1 MKKKLIQVLMLMVA
15 AVSIGT
21 FMSCKDTNEDLYNE
35 LRQET
40 TTSDE
45 SLIQKINQLEANI
58 EALNNALKPCTCDP
72 TLGQQVETLTTLVNS
87 INAMLGGEESGTGT
101 GIGGA
106 IINYNG
112 GSSGSTGDNIT
123 LEQLF
128 GDIAYIIEKGGSISS
143 ILNQHGQDIMTLLS
157 FQTTANEQLGNLQD
171 DLNKLQQKVD
181 AIKSCECD
189 FTELWEAVHEVE
201 TGVETV
207 KAKAENA
214 LQIANEAKGAVAAVE
229 EIARKAQ
236 ETANNAATAAATA
249 GENAKKA
256 QETAD
261 AAKELAET
269 ANNLAEGL
277 KSRVEAIEEKI
288 KVLDGID
295 ARITT
300 VEGKAAEALQKAIDA
315 DAKASTNAQA
325 IADLEPRVKANE
337 DAIAALKGTVGI
349 LQTKFGEL
357 ETQVGTNTDEIA
369 TLKTTLTTLNATV
382 TGMSGKVETLLTDV
396 SNLKNDLAQAKA
408 DCAANLAE
416 AKTYADTQIAAA
428 IATAK
433 SEIMADVMEELAK
446 YYTNAEIDDMLKNL
460 KDELTI
466 SIEGNTLKIEG
477 LDGRVG
483 TIETTVGSNTTRI
496 EAIEEALKEIK
507 SCGCDEQALKNAIEA
522 IKTQLQGMWTNQEIS
537 DEISNKISE
546 AIANLVNTTIKDMQD
561 ELGELDGK
569 VGGMDIILQEIK
581 DNYISAADVQTITDA
596 IIAKAEA
603 DSADFKNRMDIIGDS
618 IKNVVSDLA
627 SLESRVAVLESSN
640 FVTHDEIANFAS
652 KDDIAGLASKDEL
665 AELQNTLVGRIDA
678 NDTKISSL
686 ETTVTTITGQI
697 QTLQNDYN
705 ALKGRMDTA
714 EEKLN
719 TVLEDVSK
727 LKSDVAA
734 IQDYLAKQVSSII
747 VQGTYNPMFGS
758 FSLPT
763 GSQSNILLAF
773 YGLPSTDVE
782 FPTSRTSNYV
792 RAEEALTEKDME
804 MLGIEPFMWPANAP
818 LMYDKGYAG
827 KIYMTI
833 NPNTA
838 DVSGLQPKI
847 VNSAD
852 EDSYIT
858 LTPIQPSTE
867 KLQFGWTR
875 ADQSSNGFYEAEAR
889 VKPTDVAKI
898 NAPSFNTSAML
909 DAAKNVRDAL
919 AELAE
924 SQSVSG
930 TGSKLEKVASD
941 VSTIVKGMRFD
952 RSALKVSYETEDGQ
966 GAKTEHSVYS
976 QYDLAATAFQPLNL
990 KTAKD
995 LNFSG
1000 IPGFSKV
1007 NSLLDKLSNEVHNR
1021 VHFFFKDFNNSTLVE
1036 KLVNLQINN
1045 IEVPE
1050 ISEDMLAEFI
1060 LHMDTTFVMDG
1071 LSYHLVLPIEEDI
1084 PIKIDKNL
1092 TIPIDIEGVE
1102 FEVPVH
1108 FEQDVDVDVT
1118 VDLSELY
1125 ITTPFIQVTDNE
1137 GNLVTKL
1144 VIPIIN
1150 NETGELEGYT
1160 TIPMENFKLTT
1171 TIDADNTSQAGQKIY
1186 LEGEALATATTN
1198 ITIDDI
1204 VSGTVDIHKDV
1215 YYNLV
1220 LEETFHFSTTIDKWF
1235 YFGDNGTDKKS
1246 FNLVFSY
1253 DMTKSAKD
1261 LWGMAADALGNV
1273 NEMLDDVRDIL
1284 DEINNALAEINKYED
1299 KITSTFDNVLDK
1311 VRTYLDKINSKVTNF
1326 INSTNDRFQ
1335 PFMVASTDKGM
1346 KRLSGSKG
1354 YPTRLAKDIKLY
1366 ATSQTM
1372 ELFVPLA
1379 RKHVAVTNVFKG
1391 SASAQ
1396 GGNADCK
1403 SKLNAANG
1411 SGEMNKVIDGNVREV
1426 ALNGLVKGYVYEIAY
1441 SALDFQGNIATR
1453 KYYVTVE

>member
-21 FMSCKDTNEDLYNE
+21 FVSCKDTNEDLYNE
-35 LRQET
+35 LRQES

-58 EALNNALKPCTCDP
+58 GALNQALKPCTCDP

-87 INAMLGGEESGTGT
+87 INAMLGGEESGTGTGT

-143 ILNQHGQDIMTLLS
+143 ILNQHGQDITTLLS
-157 FQTTANEQLGNLQD
+157 FQATAESKLAGLQS
-171 DLNKLQQKVD
+171 DLDKLQQKVD

-189 FTELWEAVHEVE
+189 FTELWQKINDLETEV
-201 TGVETV
+201 GTV

-229 EIARKAQ
+229 EIAQKAQ

-249 GENAKKA
+249 GENAEKA

-337 DAIAALKGTVGI
+337 DAIAALQGTVGT

-357 ETQVGTNTDEIA
+357 ETQVGTNTGEIA
-369 TLKTTLTTLNATV
+369 TLKTNLTNLNTTV
-382 TGMSGKVETLLTDV
+382 TEMSGKVETLLTDMAE
-396 SNLKNDLAQAKA
+396 LKTGLAQAKA

-416 AKTYADTQIAAA
+416 AKAYADTQIATA
-428 IATAK
+428 IAAVK
-433 SEIMADVMEELAK
+433 SEIMEELAK
-446 YYTNAEIDDMLKNL
+446 YYTNAEIDAMLKNL

-507 SCGCDEQALKNAIEA
+507 SCGCDEQALKDAIEA

-546 AIANLVNTTIKDMQD
+546 AIANLVNTTIKGMQD

-603 DSADFKNRMDIIGDS
+603 DSADFKNRMDVIGDS
-618 IKNVVSDLA
+618 IANVLSDL
-627 SLESRVAVLESSN
+627 SILEARVAVLESGQ
-640 FVTHDEIANFAS
+640 DE
-652 KDDIAGLASKDEL
+652 
-665 AELQNTLVGRIDA
+665 LVGRIDA

-686 ETTVTTITGQI
+686 ETTVSTITGQI

-773 YGLPSTDVE
+773 YGLPVTDVE

-804 MLGIEPFMWPANAP
+804 MLGIDPFMWPANRP
-818 LMYDKGYAG
+818 LMYHKGYAG

-847 VNSAD
+847 VNSTD
-852 EDSYIT
+852 EESFIT
-858 LTPIQPSTE
+858 LDPIQPSTE

-889 VKPTDVAKI
+889 VIPDDVQKI

-919 AELAE
+919 TELAE

-952 RSALKVSYETEDGQ
+952 RSALKVSYNTQDGQ
-966 GAKTEHSVYS
+966 GAETEHSVYS

-995 LNFSG
+995 LHYEA
-1000 IPGFSKV
+1000 IPGYQKV
-1007 NSLLDKLSNEVHNR
+1007 NTLLDKLSNEVHNK
-1021 VHFFFKDFNNSTLVE
+1021 VHFFFKDFSGSGLVE
-1036 KLVNLQINN
+1036 KMVNLEIKD

-1050 ISEDMLAEFI
+1050 ISDDLLAEFI
-1060 LHMDTTFVMDG
+1060 LHMDTTFTMDG
-1071 LSYHLVLPIEEDI
+1071 LSYHLVLPIEQDI

-1102 FEVPVH
+1102 FEVPVR

-1118 VDLSELY
+1118 VDLTELY
-1125 ITTPFIQVTDNE
+1125 IETPIIRVTGTGE
-1137 GNLVTKL
+1137 GHLPGTGIKTADDSLITELVM
-1144 VIPIIN
+1144 PIIN
-1150 NETGELEGYT
+1150 DEGQVEGYT
-1160 TIPMENFKLTT
+1160 TIPLENFKVTT
-1171 TIDADNTSQAGQKIY
+1171 TIDASNENQPSQEIKIG
-1186 LEGEALATATTN
+1186 GEALATATAN
-1198 ITIDDI
+1198 VTIDEI
-1204 VSGTVDIHKDV
+1204 VNGTVDIHKDV

-1220 LEETFHFSTTIDKWF
+1220 LEETFHFSTTIDQWF

-1273 NEMLDDVRDIL
+1273 NEMLADVRDIIA
-1284 DEINNALAEINKYED
+1284 EVNNLLAKVNSYED
-1299 KITSTFDNVLDK
+1299 KITSTFDNYMDK
-1311 VRTYLDKINSKVTNF
+1311 VRNYLDKINSKVTNF

-1346 KRLSGSKG
+1346 KRLSGSKS
-1354 YPTRLAKDIKLY
+1354 YPTKLTRNIKLY

-1391 SASAQ
+1391 SESAQ